1 MNNDIVNKIKSSL
14 ENYEAPYDASVW
26 DKMSQQLDA
35 KTTSSGTSTGRN
47 FLSSPKFWIVASI
60 TVIGASLAIYTT
72 RQDASKELITKT
84 NNSTINPSV
93 VEENKVQVILTKPE
107 NTTNKNIKT
116 KTVKENSGVNL
127 ASSVS
132 KSISASSALSSTE
145 SNTSKQNPV
154 AKGNERFLKN
164 LILPKTNKLYCLGE
178 KIEIFN
184 PNANEIILSNAS
196 GKQIK
201 IEGQESMLISLKQ
214 EGQYTWNGEK
224 TAFEVKEKPSVNF
237 SLPSD
242 IIYEN
247 GIPTITLTSDLN
259 VKSQKWIFDQKIV
272 STNEAV
278 KLNIFNK
285 EKYSVTL
292 AVVGQNGCENQMTKT
307 FYPDPDFH
315 YNLKAPNGF
324 DPTSSNPKRNTF
336 LPLSLLERDTPFKM
350 LIIDPKDGKVIFETN
365 DKNNPWD
372 GKNQSTD
379 QLVAEGSEYIWKVI
393 LMNPEKYEKNEYRGT
408 ITRK

>member
-14 ENYEAPYDASVW
+14 ENYEAPYDASAW
-26 DKMSQQLDA
+26 DKMSQRLDA
-35 KTTSSGTSTGRN
+35 KATSGGNGGNR
-47 FLSSPKFWIVASI
+47 FLSSPKTWVVASI
-60 TVIGASLAIYTT
+60 VIIGASLAIYNSTHESS
-72 RQDASKELITKT
+72 SKIVVSTSNKT
-84 NNSTINPSV
+84 NIPLVT
-93 VEENKVQVILTKPE
+93 EENQHAVSLTKAE
-107 NTTNKNIKT
+107 NNTNVQKQRLQAKEKT
-116 KTVKENSGVNL
+116 QTSITNSQTR
-127 ASSVS
+127 STSVPT
-132 KSISASSALSSTE
+132 SSTASE
-145 SNTSKQNPV
+145 SNTFKQNQSV
-154 AKGNERFLKN
+154 KGNEKYVKN
-164 LILPKTNKLYCLGE
+164 FIFPKTNKLYCLGE

-184 PNANEIILSNAS
+184 PNANEITLTNAN

-201 IEGQESMLISLKQ
+201 IDGQESMLISLKQ

-224 TAFEVKEKPSVNF
+224 VAFDVKEKPTVNF
-237 SLPSD
+237 ILPSD

-247 GIPTITLTSDLN
+247 GIPTITLSSELN
-259 VKSQKWIFDQKIV
+259 VKSQKWIFDQKVV
-272 STNEAV
+272 STNDDV

-292 AVVGQNGCENQMTKT
+292 AIVGQNGCENQMTKT

-324 DPTSSNPKRNTF
+324 EPTSNNPKRNTF

-372 GKNQSTD
+372 GKNQLTD
-379 QLVAEGSEYIWKVI
+379 QLVPEESEYIWKVI

>member
-14 ENYEAPYDASVW
+14 ENYEAPYDASAW
-26 DKMSQQLDA
+26 DKMSQRLDA
-35 KTTSSGTSTGRN
+35 KTTSSGNGGYR
-47 FLSSPKFWIVASI
+47 FLSSPKTWVVASI
-60 TVIGASLAIYTT
+60 VVIGASLAIYNST
-72 RQDASKELITKT
+72 KESSTPIVVSTSNKT
-84 NNSTINPSV
+84 NIPLVS
-93 VEENKVQVILTKPE
+93 EENQHAVSLTKAE
-107 NTTNKNIKT
+107 IKT
-116 KTVKENSGVNL
+116 NVQKQRLQAKEKTQTSNTISQ
-127 ASSVS
+127 ARST
-132 KSISASSALSSTE
+132 SASTSANTIE
-145 SNTSKQNPV
+145 SNTFKQNSTV
-154 AKGNERFLKN
+154 KGNEKYVKN
-164 LILPKTNKLYCLGE
+164 FIFPKTNKLYCLGE

-184 PNANEIILSNAS
+184 PNANEITLTNAN

-201 IEGQESMLISLKQ
+201 IDGQESMLISLKQ
-214 EGQYTWNGEK
+214 DGQYTWNGDK
-224 TAFEVKEKPSVNF
+224 VAFDVKEKPTVNF
-237 SLPSD
+237 ILPSD

-247 GIPTITLTSDLN
+247 GIPTITLSSELN
-259 VKSQKWIFDQKIV
+259 VKSQKWIFDQKVV
-272 STNEAV
+272 STNDDV

-292 AVVGQNGCENQMTKT
+292 AVVGLNGCENQMTKT

-324 DPTSSNPKRNTF
+324 EPTSNNPKRNTF

-379 QLVAEGSEYIWKVI
+379 QLVPEESEYIWKVI
-393 LMNPEKYEKNEYRGT
+393 LMNPERYEKNEYRGT

>member
-14 ENYEAPYDASVW
+14 ENYEAPYDASAW
-26 DKMSQQLDA
+26 DKMSKHLDS
-35 KTTSSGTSTGRN
+35 KGTSAGTNSSKN
-47 FLSSPKFWIVASI
+47 FLSSPKFWVIASI
-60 TVIGASLAIYTT
+60 TVIGASLAIYSI
-72 RQDASKELITKT
+72 RQDATKLNITST
-84 NNSTINPSV
+84 NN
-93 VEENKVQVILTKPE
+93 
-107 NTTNKNIKT
+107 KT
-116 KTVKENSGVNL
+116 KTPTLVAKNQEVIQITQTEKPANTQNETKFVKENSRVKNTSTVSPSNFI
-127 ASSVS
+127 SSVVG
-132 KSISASSALSSTE
+132 STE
-145 SNTSKQNPV
+145 STTLKQYPTV
-154 AKGNERFLKN
+154 KGNERFMKN
-164 LILPKTNKLYCLGE
+164 FILPKTNKLYCLGE
-178 KIEIFN
+178 KVEIFN
-184 PNANEIILSNAS
+184 PNASEITLINTL

-201 IEGQESMLISLKQ
+201 IDGQESMLISLKQ

-224 TAFEVKEKPSVNF
+224 AAFEVKEKPTVNF

-272 STNEAV
+272 STNESV

-292 AVVGQNGCENQMTKT
+292 LVLGQNGCENQMTKT

-324 DPTSSNPKRNTF
+324 DPTSNNPKRNTF

-379 QLVAEGSEYIWKVI
+379 QIVQEGVEYIWKVI
-393 LMNPEKYEKNEYRGT
+393 LLNPEKYEKNEYRGT

>member
-14 ENYEAPYDASVW
+14 ENYEAPYDPTAW
-26 DKMSQQLDA
+26 DKMSQRLDA
-35 KTTSSGTSTGRN
+35 KATSAGNG
-47 FLSSPKFWIVASI
+47 FLSSPKTWVVASI
-60 TVIGASLAIYTT
+60 VVIGASLGIYNSTQESSSPIVVST
-72 RQDASKELITKT
+72 SNKT
-84 NNSTINPSV
+84 NISLVT
-93 VEENKVQVILTKPE
+93 EENQHAVSLTKAE
-107 NTTNKNIKT
+107 NKTNVQKQRLQA
-116 KTVKENSGVNL
+116 KEKRQTSVINSQTR
-127 ASSVS
+127 STSVS
-132 KSISASSALSSTE
+132 SSSTASE
-145 SNTSKQNPV
+145 SNTFKQNSIV
-154 AKGNERFLKN
+154 KGNEKYVKN
-164 LILPKTNKLYCLGE
+164 FIFPKTNKLYCLGE

-184 PNANEIILSNAS
+184 PNANEITLTNAN

-201 IEGQESMLISLKQ
+201 IDGQESMLISLKQ
-214 EGQYTWNGEK
+214 EGQYTWNGDK
-224 TAFEVKEKPSVNF
+224 VAFDVKEKPTVNF
-237 SLPSD
+237 ILPSD

-247 GIPTITLTSDLN
+247 GIPTITLSSELN
-259 VKSQKWIFDQKIV
+259 VKSQKWIFDQKVV
-272 STNEAV
+272 STNDDV

-292 AVVGQNGCENQMTKT
+292 AVVGLNGCENQMTKT

-324 DPTSSNPKRNTF
+324 EPTSNNPKRNTF
-336 LPLSLLERDTPFKM
+336 LPLSLLERETPFKM

-379 QLVAEGSEYIWKVI
+379 QLVPEESEYIWKVI

>member
-14 ENYEAPYDASVW
+14 ENYEAPYDASAW

-35 KTTSSGTSTGRN
+35 KTTTGGTSSVKN
-47 FLSSPKFWIVASI
+47 FLSSPKFWIFASI
-60 TVIGASLAIYTT
+60 TVIGVSIAIYST
-72 RQDASKELITKT
+72 RQEATKVVITNS
-84 NNSTINPSV
+84 NNTISPSIT
-93 VEENKVQVILTKPE
+93 EENEANFDLKQIKKP
-107 NTTNKNIKT
+107 TNKKNIT
-116 KTVKENSGVNL
+116 LQIKENSNVNSTNIVSPS
-127 ASSVS
+127 SSVPTNL
-132 KSISASSALSSTE
+132 SSAE
-145 SNTSKQNPV
+145 SNSLKNNPIV
-154 AKGNERFLKN
+154 KGNERFMKSF
-164 LILPKTNKLYCLGE
+164 ILPKTNKLYCLGD
-178 KIEIFN
+178 KVEIFN
-184 PNANEIILSNAS
+184 PNTNEIILSNTS

-201 IEGQESMLISLKQ
+201 IDGQESMLISLKQ

-237 SLPSD
+237 NLPSD

-272 STNEAV
+272 STNESV

-292 AVVGQNGCENQMTKT
+292 LVVGQNGCENQMTKT

-324 DPTSSNPKRNTF
+324 DPSSNNPKRNTF

-379 QLVAEGSEYIWKVI
+379 QLVSEGSEYIWKVI